1 MRSDDAEKSLD
12 PHNESDWSEL
22 RDLGHRMVDAMFDHL
37 QGRRNQPVWQ
47 PLPNDVRRDIEKD
60 GVPRKGEGAES
71 AYASFLKQILPF
83 GIGNTHPRFWGWVMG
98 NGTAEGMLAEML
110 AAGMNPNVGGFDD
123 SATLVEEQVIRWMA
137 ELMGMP
143 ADTSGLLTSGGT
155 MANLIGLTAGRHA
168 KAGFDLR
175 ADGVQGGPRL
185 VVYCSTE
192 THSWLKKAMELMGMG
207 RAGLRSVG
215 VDNGYRMHVDEL
227 KQAIAS
233 DRAAGARPICVV
245 ATAGTVNTG
254 ATDDLVAI
262 ADLCA
267 DEDLWFHV
275 DGAFGAPAY
284 WSDRLRPRVRGVERA
299 DSLAFDLHKW
309 GYMPYDIG
317 CVLVRDAEAH
327 KAAFA
332 TGASYLTGMERGP
345 AAGGLRFADRGIELS
360 RGFRALKAWMSLKSL
375 GVDAI
380 TAAMEQNVDQAQ
392 YLAALVDQ
400 SSELAL
406 AADAPLNIVCFRY
419 AGASDAQNKEI
430 LMRLQESG
438 VAVPSGTMLEG
449 RFAIRVAISNHR
461 SRRED
466 FDLLVKTV
474 EEIGRQVV
482 AE

>member
-1 MRSDDAEKSLD
+1 
-12 PHNESDWSEL
+12 
-22 RDLGHRMVDAMFDHL
+22 
-37 QGRRNQPVWQ
+37 
-47 PLPNDVRRDIEKD
+47 
-60 GVPRKGEGAES
+60 
-71 AYASFLKQILPF
+71 
-83 GIGNTHPRFWGWVMG
+83 
-98 NGTAEGMLAEML
+98 
-110 AAGMNPNVGGFDD
+110 
-123 SATLVEEQVIRWMA
+123 
-137 ELMGMP
+137 
-143 ADTSGLLTSGGT
+143 
-155 MANLIGLTAGRHA
+155 
-168 KAGFDLR
+168 
-175 ADGVQGGPRL
+175 
-185 VVYCSTE
+185 
-192 THSWLKKAMELMGMG
+192 
-207 RAGLRSVG
+207 
-215 VDNGYRMHVDEL
+215 
-227 KQAIAS
+227 
-233 DRAAGARPICVV
+233 
-245 ATAGTVNTG
+245 
-254 ATDDLVAI
+254 
-262 ADLCA
+262 
-267 DEDLWFHV
+267 
-275 DGAFGAPAY
+275 
-284 WSDRLRPRVRGVERA
+284 
-299 DSLAFDLHKW
+299 
-309 GYMPYDIG
+309 MPYDIG

-360 RGFRALKAWMSLKSL
+360 RGFRALKAWMSLKAL

-380 TAAMEQNVDQAQ
+380 TAAMEQNVDQAE

-482 AE
+482 TESNSSLK